1 MGRAKRVCRPS
12 AQQQQPQAEGESS
25 HGRRPHQQCETEGRP
40 ETGEESSVLGVLSD
54 DNILQILRNLHTR
67 FLLSSPALV
76 CRRWRRL
83 CCSHLVLE
91 LIPSPLS
98 AYKLPW
104 GSLGEEEIQELARL
118 NASTLEKVSLSGL
131 KKPISNMIISLV
143 RALPRLTEL
152 GLISCPLMES
162 ELEGIVDA
170 LPCQLTSLDL
180 HNDHLLSG
188 SCEEDC
194 RRNTTQPVLNTFIQ
208 ELQKKCPNL
217 KHLDLDFCSYV
228 STECLDNLLLA
239 IPHFRILHLQ
249 SAMFG
254 WLEVSKILRSCTL
267 LESVSIVSS
276 RLGEEQ
282 DSSEEDGRGLLGVKG
297 LRSRRQ
303 MFFNT
308 GSQHPNLGS
317 LVHAPLQSI
326 RFYSSPHHAVPLDST
341 PLFGLLKDKGQQ
353 LRHLHAQSLYN
364 TSWHTVSVW
373 CANLQTLDLSH
384 ARAIPYSAT
393 GIEEVVLSGLPRLLK
408 GLEKIGLP
416 SVTDRVLA
424 ELGYFCPKLKEIHFE
439 GHASASGVIQSQ
451 SRVTDRGVVALAE
464 GCPDLQVI
472 SLAGCTSVTVASLR
486 ALAFH
491 CGHLKALL
499 LPGCTKINDDAM
511 AAIWP
516 RFGKSLLVLDLI
528 GCKITSKT
536 IRLFCQLAQ
545 MHGTSLV
552 VLGIARSLCKLVK
565 PELSELTKRLP
576 SLRVLNG
583 QSGFPWDGFFGSRSI
598 EEMIPQ
604 LSVMKDS

>member
-12 AQQQQPQAEGESS
+12 AQQQQAEGESS
-25 HGRRPHQQCETEGRP
+25 HGRRPDQKCETEGRP

-83 CCSHLVLE
+83 CCSHL
-91 LIPSPLS
+91 
-98 AYKLPW
+98 
-104 GSLGEEEIQELARL
+104 GEEEIQELARL

-143 RALPRLTEL
+143 RSLPRLTEL

-194 RRNTTQPVLNTFIQ
+194 RNASQPALTTFIQ

-239 IPHFRILHLQ
+239 IPHFRSLHLQ

-254 WLEVSKILRSCTL
+254 WLEVSKILRSCTF

-341 PLFGLLKDKGQQ
+341 PLFGLLKDKGHQ

-416 SVTDRVLA
+416 SVTDRVLV
-424 ELGYFCPKLKEIHFE
+424 ELGCFCPKLKEIHFE

-451 SRVTDRGVVALAE
+451 NRVTDRGVVALAE

-491 CGHLKALL
+491 CRCLKALL

-511 AAIWP
+511 AAVWP

-552 VLGIARSLCKLVK
+552 VLAIARSLCKLVK

-583 QSGFPWDGFFGSRSI
+583 KSGFPWDGFFGSHSI
-598 EEMIPQ
+598 EEMIPR